1 MAGTGRA
8 VVVTIHQ
15 PRSEIFHAF
24 DKILLLC
31 KGQVAFFGSPVKVWE
46 FFRKALIMEK
56 ELEVRMPRIMA
67 NALTL
72 DLLMSIYTCTSY
84 AYIAKLYPNNLQL
97 SVSYKLIVYA

>member
-67 NALTL
+67 NALADTR
-72 DLLMSIYTCTSY
+72 SSHEYIYV
-84 AYIAKLYPNNLQL
+84 YILCIYNQT
-97 SVSYKLIVYA
+97 VS